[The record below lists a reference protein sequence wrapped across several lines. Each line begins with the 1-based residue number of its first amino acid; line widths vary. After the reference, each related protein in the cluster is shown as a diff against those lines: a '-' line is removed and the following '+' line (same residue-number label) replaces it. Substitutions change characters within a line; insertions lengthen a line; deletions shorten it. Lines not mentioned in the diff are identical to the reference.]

1 MKLPVK
7 LGNLFYIVL
16 LSFSIAIQF
25 PSCCAIRFVRL
36 TSCIANKEKIR
47 KKKKKA
53 EYKYSKVS
61 LSLFMSK
68 SPKSL

>member
-7 LGNLFYIVL
+7 PGNLFYIVL

-47 KKKKKA
+47 KKKNGLNISTQK
-53 EYKYSKVS
+53 
-61 LSLFMSK
+61 
-68 SPKSL
+68 